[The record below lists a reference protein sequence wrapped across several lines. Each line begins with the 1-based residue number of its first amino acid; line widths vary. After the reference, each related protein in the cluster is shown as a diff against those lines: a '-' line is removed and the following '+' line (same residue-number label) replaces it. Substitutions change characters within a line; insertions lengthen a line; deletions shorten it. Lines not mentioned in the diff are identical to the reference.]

1 MSLRCIPLWLVFA
14 IWIGSLGC
22 VQSFAEE
29 AASHGVSAASPGG
42 GGKAASAPTGGS
54 TSTKGSESGAKEHAA
69 KEKPLPSQ
77 SAEKPKQSEPK
88 RSEPKQSG
96 SKEPQSKRPAG
107 KEPGAKPIDTR
118 LPGPPSPKTGPTLS
132 HTPHF
137 VPARPLSSALPSIR
151 IPPPGVRS
159 LPGAVAGIP
168 HLGSQSPEAAKSAFG
183 AAAVHVPHLPPTAG
197 APAPNRGVINGTAM
211 ARRGSG
217 PAIIGGSAKNAGVIN
232 GTTMHPRP

>member
-1 MSLRCIPLWLVFA
+1 VSLRCIPLRLVFA

-22 VQSFAEE
+22 AQSFAEE
-29 AASHGVSAASPGG
+29 RASGAASPGG
-42 GGKAASAPTGGS
+42 GGGNAASTATGGS
-54 TSTKGSESGAKEHAA
+54 TSTKSGESGAKEHAA
-69 KEKPLPSQ
+69 KEKPFPSQ

-107 KEPGAKPIDTR
+107 KEPGAKHIDTR
-118 LPGPPSPKTGPTLS
+118 LPGPPSPNAGPMLS

-137 VPARPLSSALPSIR
+137 VPARPLSSALPSIG
-151 IPPPGVRS
+151 IPRPSVRP
-159 LPGAVAGIP
+159 LPGAATGIP
-168 HLGSQSPEAAKSAFG
+168 HLGSQTPEAAKSAFG
-183 AAAVHVPHLPPTAG
+183 AAAVHVPHRPATAG

-217 PAIIGGSAKNAGVIN
+217 PATIGGPAKNAGVIN
-232 GTTMHPRP
+232 GTTMRPRP